1 MGEVDRVRLG
11 LGELQ
16 EGLFAGGV
24 WGAIG
29 KGKDRL
35 GAPES
40 WAAWGVEVG
49 VEEARLPALSGQ
61 EGLPAMI
68 IARGVEDLGPHPS
81 KSEGR
86 GVFGEEIIKKQLV
99 AKEDCNL
106 NDVGLQIQKRS
117 RLQPCPLASEAPEC
131 IPQAA

>member
-106 NDVGLQIQKRS
+106 NDVG
-117 RLQPCPLASEAPEC
+117 AADSEAEPLTALPSC
-131 IPQAA
+131 L